1 MSVDQNFRPHRTR
14 AGTLLQA
21 AVPKSAG
28 PSLRTNGLLLRGVVV
43 ASYIQGAP
51 QHPYGPEGALQSG
64 TKAATPVGVYCDCL
78 VYPSIPGERWH
89 GFKNVMVL
97 QEGGTGLHAGR
108 IWIPR
113 ATTMDITQELAS
125 NSNPANVD
133 GDHVLIGFLNDSPEM
148 PIILGSLPHPI
159 LDLGRAQGDL
169 GVRMGLKAA
178 DGNPDLRRHNG
189 VHWGVDGLGN
199 FLVDTRRGNDG
210 ALDSTGREKLY
221 PTDSAKGNQTLNLP
235 KESKLQ
241 VVFYDMASP
250 DTPTEIARLA
260 FQKTGL
266 EVTLAEEAELKVEGK
281 SATAKLTLGNGAVK
295 AAIAGHLKTL
305 YNSLKSKLDAA
316 DAHTHPDPQGGVTGP
331 SSAPVAAPSWDSAIE
346 SSKLLFPDG

>member
-1 MSVDQNFRPHRTR
+1 MRTR

-21 AVPKSAG
+21 AVPKRTR

-43 ASYIQGAP
+43 KSYALDAL

-64 TKAATPVGVYCDCL
+64 TKAATPVGVYCDVL

-89 GFKNVMVL
+89 GLQNVMVL
-97 QEGGTGLHAGR
+97 QEGGTGIHAGR

-113 ATTMDITQELAS
+113 ATTMDITKELAS
-125 NSNPANVD
+125 NSDPAYVD

-159 LDLGRAQGDL
+159 LDLGRAEGDL
-169 GVRMGLKAA
+169 GVRMAVKIA

-189 VHWGVDGLGN
+189 VHWGVNGLGN
-199 FLVDTRRGNDG
+199 FVVDTRRGNDG

-221 PTDSAKGNQTLNLP
+221 PTDAAKGNQTLNLP
-235 KESKLQ
+235 KEAQLQ
-241 VVFYDMASP
+241 VVFYDMADP
-250 DTPTEIARLA
+250 ANPLEVARLA

-266 EVTLAEEAELKVEGK
+266 EVTLEEEAELKVEGK
-281 SATAKLTLGNGAVK
+281 SATAKLTLGDGAVK

-305 YNSLKSKLDAA
+305 YNSLKSKLDAF
-316 DAHTHPDPQGGVTGP
+316 DSHVHPHPQGPTLSTTTPIG
-331 SSAPVAAPSWDSAIE
+331 APAWTSAIE
-346 SSKLLFPDG
+346 SNKLLFPDG

>member
-1 MSVDQNFRPHRTR
+1 MGVDANFRPMRTR

-21 AVPKSAG
+21 AVPKRTR

-43 ASYIQGAP
+43 KSYALDAL

-64 TKAATPVGVYCDCL
+64 TKAATPVGVYCDVL

-89 GFKNVMVL
+89 GLQNVMVL
-97 QEGGTGLHAGR
+97 QEGGTGIHAGR

-113 ATTMDITQELAS
+113 ATTMDITKELAS
-125 NSNPANVD
+125 NSDPAYVD

-159 LDLGRAQGDL
+159 LDLGRAEGDL
-169 GVRMGLKAA
+169 GVRMAVKIA

-189 VHWGVDGLGN
+189 VHWGVNGLGN
-199 FLVDTRRGNDG
+199 FVVDTRRGNDG

-221 PTDSAKGNQTLNLP
+221 PTDAAKGNQTLNLP
-235 KESKLQ
+235 KEAQLQ
-241 VVFYDMASP
+241 VVFYDMADP
-250 DTPTEIARLA
+250 ANPLEVARLA

-266 EVTLAEEAELKVEGK
+266 EVTLEEEAELKVEGK
-281 SATAKLTLGNGAVK
+281 SATAKLTLGDGAVK

-305 YNSLKSKLDAA
+305 YNSLKSKLDAF
-316 DAHTHPDPQGGVTGP
+316 DSHVHPHPQGPTLSTTTPIG
-331 SSAPVAAPSWDSAIE
+331 APAWTSAIE
-346 SSKLLFPDG
+346 SNKLLFPDG